1 MSRPEK
7 IEFFATLSERSC
19 CKFDR
24 DGAAVIKLETDAQQM
39 AEVMKLQ
46 AYAGDN
52 LLKVTVEI
60 ERAS

>member
-1 MSRPEK
+1 MGK
-7 IEFFATLSERSC
+7 IEFFATLSERGC

-24 DGAAVIKLETDAQQM
+24 DGAAVIKLITDAQQM

-46 AYAGDN
+46 AYSGDN

-60 ERAS
+60 EQGS

>member
-1 MSRPEK
+1 MVDK
-7 IEFFATLSERSC
+7 IEFFAVLSERSC

-24 DGAAVIKLETDAQQM
+24 DGASTIKLETDAQQM
-39 AEVMKLQ
+39 TEVMKLQ